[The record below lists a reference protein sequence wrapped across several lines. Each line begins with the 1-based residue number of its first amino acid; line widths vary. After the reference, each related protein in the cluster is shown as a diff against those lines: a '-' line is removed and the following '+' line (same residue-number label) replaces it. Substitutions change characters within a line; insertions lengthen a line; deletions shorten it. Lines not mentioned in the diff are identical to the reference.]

1 MAIEQLR
8 EDDFYLERCKDL
20 FIIMKNMVQSKVPVD
35 LITLDA
41 RLETVRREDLRELV
55 DDVSSN
61 FGTIE
66 NCEGYIE
73 LLAQEGVKRRLIIVS
88 NEIQRMCYGYDSEF
102 QEIVTNSENLIQGA
116 TTRACSSNE
125 SGMTE
130 VMSKTVD
137 RMNDIHRGVVYGV
150 TTGFQ
155 KLDEEMCGFEPGHLI
170 FVAGRPSM
178 GKCHTKNTP
187 ILMFDG
193 SVKMVQDVVV
203 GDRLMGPDSKPRI
216 VLSLATGVEKTYI
229 VKQAY
234 GIDYGVNESHM
245 LSLKRSR
252 NGKGKNPKVKHGDV
266 LDISVKE
273 YLGKSD
279 KFKNNFKGYKV
290 GVEFEERDVT
300 LEPYFIGLW
309 IGDGTSENA
318 VITKPDIEIYEYLSS
333 YAKRIGCVVASHKYE
348 GKCQQYNIKGNNGYI
363 VKGLKGLNLI
373 NNKHIPNNYLINSEI
388 NRLELLAGLLDSDGY
403 YDKCREG
410 YEITQKDKNL
420 AYQIKFLADTLGF
433 RTTINKKIGSISS
446 IGFKGL
452 YYKVLISGDV
462 WRIPLRIKRKISNII
477 TNKKDWTMSKISI
490 VENGYNQYFGFVI
503 DGDHRYLLG
512 DCTVTHNTAL
522 VTAMALNMAINHQ
535 IPVSFFSLETTKVEL
550 GLRMLSQWSEVNL
563 LQLRKGVLPTRFLP
577 QVYEKTGVLADA
589 PIQIDDNSGLTIGDL
604 RSKLRKHKSKYGTR
618 ICFIDYLQ
626 LMSGSKKNYHA
637 KRDEVVEL
645 SRGLKATAK
654 DLKIPIVVLSQL
666 SRESEKRGNKGR
678 KPILSDLKESGSIEE
693 DAEVVLFVHR
703 EWYYDKEKGD
713 ENKAEIII
721 AKQKNGPTDT
731 VELYFKRDCA
741 MFYNDRPEQW

>member
-1 MAIEQLR
+1 MRSSIDSQPLPHNRELEFTIIGTSLVDKIVLSMAIEQLR
-8 EDDFYLERCKDL
+8 DDDFYLERCRDL
-20 FIIMKNMVQSKVPVD
+20 FVIMKNMVQSKIPVD

-55 DDVSSN
+55 EDVSSN
-61 FGTIE
+61 IGTIE

-88 NEIQRMCYGYDSEF
+88 NEIQRMCYDFDSEF

-125 SGMTE
+125 SNMTE
-130 VMSKTVD
+130 VMSQTVD
-137 RMNDIHRGVVYGV
+137 RMNDIHKGVVYGV

-178 GKCHTKNTP
+178 GK
-187 ILMFDG
+187 
-193 SVKMVQDVVV
+193 
-203 GDRLMGPDSKPRI
+203 
-216 VLSLATGVEKTYI
+216 
-229 VKQAY
+229 
-234 GIDYGVNESHM
+234 
-245 LSLKRSR
+245 
-252 NGKGKNPKVKHGDV
+252 
-266 LDISVKE
+266 
-273 YLGKSD
+273 
-279 KFKNNFKGYKV
+279 
-290 GVEFEERDVT
+290 
-300 LEPYFIGLW
+300 
-309 IGDGTSENA
+309 
-318 VITKPDIEIYEYLSS
+318 
-333 YAKRIGCVVASHKYE
+333 
-348 GKCQQYNIKGNNGYI
+348 
-363 VKGLKGLNLI
+363 
-373 NNKHIPNNYLINSEI
+373 
-388 NRLELLAGLLDSDGY
+388 
-403 YDKCREG
+403 
-410 YEITQKDKNL
+410 
-420 AYQIKFLADTLGF
+420 
-433 RTTINKKIGSISS
+433 
-446 IGFKGL
+446 
-452 YYKVLISGDV
+452 
-462 WRIPLRIKRKISNII
+462 
-477 TNKKDWTMSKISI
+477 
-490 VENGYNQYFGFVI
+490 
-503 DGDHRYLLG
+503 
-512 DCTVTHNTAL
+512 TAL

-550 GLRMLSQWSEVNL
+550 GMRMLSQWSEVNL

-577 QVYEKTGVLADA
+577 QVYEKTGILADA

-626 LMSGSKKNYHA
+626 LMSGSKKSYHA

-741 MFYNDRPEQW
+741 MFFNEARENW